1 MKKFFSVCLAFA
13 LMLSVG
19 LVASGNGVLA
29 KEQAKPGIGTQAIDV
44 TGVWRG
50 NDGGLYYI
58 RQVGNTVWWTGLS
71 NNGVG
76 TNWTNV
82 FKGQLT
88 GDKAAGT
95 WADVPRGA
103 VMSHGNLSFTVYYTA
118 TGMQLKRT
126 AVSGGFG
133 GSIWYR

>member
-1 MKKFFSVCLAFA
+1 MKKFFSMCLAFA

-19 LVASGNGVLA
+19 LVASSNAVMA
-29 KEQAKPGIGTQAIDV
+29 KEQAKPGIGTQAIDI

-50 NDGGLYYI
+50 NDGGYYYI
-58 RQVGNTVWWTGLS
+58 RQIGNTVWWTGLS

-82 FKGQLT
+82 FKGQLN
-88 GDKAAGT
+88 GDKVAGT
-95 WADVPRGA
+95 WADVPRGGIL
-103 VMSHGNLSFTVYYTA
+103 SHGNLSFTVVYTQ
-118 TGMQLKRT
+118 TGMRLHRT

-133 GSIWYR
+133 GSVWYR